1 MVSRIDHRLASA
13 RATLAWTIR
22 AEVRIVIARIPVI
35 GMQAF
40 AYDCIGRSDQRDF
53 AHSHRAPAEP
63 RQPRAPV
70 HDPMSSGTVVANGRS
85 PGIGTARTARQGM
98 LKQMMTYMRRGLWS
112 STARV
117 AGLATIAMLLVTIAD
132 PSPASA
138 GPTNVPS
145 GPASAAT
152 ASTATTDFSSRRRR
166 GNRGGSAAGLAFMG
180 MAIGTMGA
188 IAAQQ
193 QRNDYYNR
201 YDNGPGY
208 GYYGGGPRYYG
219 GGPYYGRRYYRSY

>member
-1 MVSRIDHRLASA
+1 
-13 RATLAWTIR
+13 
-22 AEVRIVIARIPVI
+22 
-35 GMQAF
+35 
-40 AYDCIGRSDQRDF
+40 
-53 AHSHRAPAEP
+53 
-63 RQPRAPV
+63 
-70 HDPMSSGTVVANGRS
+70 
-85 PGIGTARTARQGM
+85 
-98 LKQMMTYMRRGLWS
+98 MRRGLWS
-112 STARV
+112 LTGRV
-117 AGLATIAMLLVTIAD
+117 AGLAAVTMLLITIAD

-138 GPTNVPS
+138 GPSNSPS
-145 GPASAAT
+145 KSAS

-166 GNRGGSAAGLAFMG
+166 SSNRGGSAAGRAFMG

-201 YDNGPGY
+201 YDNGQ